1 MAQAE
6 EKGNATNT
14 SNARVAKQKRS
25 LETQEK
31 ILNAAFEAF
40 AESGYDGTSINKIAK
55 RAGVAQPLVVYHFPS
70 KDALWVASVE
80 GALDQFMK
88 QLLPNL
94 EALKEL
100 DPATRL
106 SLIFREFVRYSAAV
120 PGMLEVM
127 IDANKRHSENLAQ
140 VVEDRLRPVYERL
153 RELIEAAQKAGA
165 IPAGDPGLIYYSFIA
180 VSSTTFALSREF
192 KQLTGQDPLEPEMVE
207 AQADL
212 LVRLFFPG
220 LAQTG

>member
-1 MAQAE
+1 MTQT
-6 EKGNATNT
+6 EKSENETNT
-14 SNARVAKQKRS
+14 SVARFAKQKRS
-25 LETQEK
+25 RKTQEK

-40 AESGYDGTSINKIAK
+40 TENGYEGASINNIAE

-88 QLLPNL
+88 RLLPDL

-106 SLIFREFVRYSAAV
+106 SLIFREFVRYSATMPA
-120 PGMLEVM
+120 MLEIM
-127 IDANKRHSENLAQ
+127 IDANKRRRAIMTK
-140 VVEDRLRPVYERL
+140 VVEERLRPVYIRL
-153 RELIEAAQKAGA
+153 RALIEAAQTTGA
-165 IPAGDPGLIYYSFIA
+165 IPAGDPGLIYYSLIA
-180 VSSTTFALSREF
+180 VASTPFSLRREF
-192 KQLTGQDPLEPEMVE
+192 KQLTGRSPLEPEMVE

-212 LVRLFFPG
+212 LVRLFVPG
-220 LAQTG
+220 LE

>member
-1 MAQAE
+1 MTQT
-6 EKGNATNT
+6 EKSENETNT
-14 SNARVAKQKRS
+14 SVARFAKQKRS
-25 LETQEK
+25 RKTQEK

-40 AESGYDGTSINKIAK
+40 TENGYEGASINNIAE

-88 QLLPNL
+88 RLLPDL

-106 SLIFREFVRYSAAV
+106 SLIFREFVRYSATMPA
-120 PGMLEVM
+120 MLEIM
-127 IDANKRHSENLAQ
+127 IDANKRRRSNMTK
-140 VVEDRLRPVYERL
+140 VVEERLRPVYMRL
-153 RELIEAAQKAGA
+153 RELIEAAQKTGA
-165 IPAGDPGLIYYSFIA
+165 IPAGDPGLIYYSLIA
-180 VSSTTFALSREF
+180 VASTPFSLSREF
-192 KQLTGQDPLEPEMVE
+192 KQLTGRSPLEPEMVE

-220 LAQTG
+220 LE

>member
-1 MAQAE
+1 MTQTETTGNEAE
-6 EKGNATNT
+6 T
-14 SNARVAKQKRS
+14 SVARVPKQKRS
-25 LETQEK
+25 RDTQEK

-40 AESGYDGTSINKIAK
+40 AESGYAGASINKIAE

-88 QLLPNL
+88 RLLPDL

-106 SLIFREFVRYSAAV
+106 SLIFREFVRYSATV
-120 PGMLEVM
+120 PAMLEIM
-127 IDANKRHSENLAQ
+127 IDANKRQSANLTK
-140 VVEDRLRPVYERL
+140 VVEDRLRPVYVRL
-153 RELIEAAQKAGA
+153 CELIEAAQKTGA
-165 IPAGDPGLIYYSFIA
+165 IPAGDPGLIYYSLIA
-180 VSSTTFALSREF
+180 VASTPFSLSREF
-192 KQLTGQDPLEPEMVE
+192 KQLTGRDPLEPEMVE

-212 LVRLFFPG
+212 LVQLFFPG
-220 LAQTG
+220 VG